1 MGKGSLAIYEQN
13 NNAWWEK
20 ESKDYLRT
28 KYPFSSSTCTKSG
41 PASQLTTDG
50 ALQQNKQQFFFPV
63 AGWTVCVRRSLM
75 SHPSIIHHHI
85 YGPVSQLIQINGAYR
100 KHERKL
106 QGQKINQLTARSISR
121 GKWVIFSLLMVHCAL
136 LSYIGYTHYKYTIKI
151 WGIDSLEPQLGS
163 LNMMCFSPFAVN
175 RSKFSKL
182 LRVFNRQTFEIQLN
196 KLKRWG

>member
-1 MGKGSLAIYEQN
+1 MVGERIKITWEQSTPSHHLLAQSLDRLHNWRSTAAKQTAI
-13 NNAWWEK
+13 
-20 ESKDYLRT
+20 
-28 KYPFSSSTCTKSG
+28 
-41 PASQLTTDG
+41 
-50 ALQQNKQQFFFPV
+50 FFPV